1 MSNCFGR
8 FHRRDILKGLG
19 GGAMA
24 AAFGSL
30 GLQPLS
36 SAAQASKAAAEGGK
50 LSFTPYAQASKV
62 SLVKGNERREIVF
75 QALKNIE
82 SEVLAS
88 IGSKKRILVKPN
100 FVSTTRALA
109 ASHADEIRAILDFLK
124 PHFKGEI
131 IVGESAPSKNGT
143 FEGYQNFGYLP
154 LEKEYGIKLVDLN
167 KEPWVYRYVFGK
179 ESRPIPI
186 RIISTFLDRDTYII
200 SAAKMKTHDRAV
212 TTLSLKNVLIGA
224 PLNDGKKNDKG
235 LTHLDYNFT
244 PKETLHFNM
253 FHLAQEIW
261 PNLSV
266 IDGFEAMEGNGPIGG
281 TPVDA
286 KVALA
291 SLDSLALDTFTTK
304 IMGFDPSKIPVLAAM
319 AEAGMGQ
326 GDLTKV
332 QVVGT
337 PADQCQFKFKPNEKI
352 AQSYGLS

>member
-1 MSNCFGR
+1 MSGAMGR
-8 FHRRDILKGLG
+8 FNRRELLKGFG
-19 GGAMA
+19 A
-24 AAFGSL
+24 AAALGSL
-30 GLQPLS
+30 GLRPGWVRAQGE
-36 SAAQASKAAAEGGK
+36 AQAQKAVGSGGR
-50 LSFTPYAQASKV
+50 LFTPYAKASKV
-62 SLVKGNERREIVF
+62 SIVKGNDRREIVF
-75 QALKNIE
+75 QSLKNIE
-82 SEVLAS
+82 SEILAS
-88 IGSKKRILVKPN
+88 IGAKKKILVKPN
-100 FVSTTRALA
+100 FVSTTRPLA

-131 IVGESAPSKNGT
+131 IVGESAPSKAGT
-143 FEGYQNFGYLP
+143 FEGFQNFGYMP

-167 KEPWVYRYVFGK
+167 KQPWVYRYVFGK
-179 ESRPIPI
+179 DHNPIPI

-224 PLNDGKKNDKG
+224 PLNDGKRNDKG
-235 LTHLDYNFT
+235 LTHQGYNFT

-261 PNLSV
+261 PDLSV

-291 SLDSLALDTFTTK
+291 SLDSLALDTLTTR
-304 IMGFDPSKIPVLAAM
+304 IMGFDPSKVPCLTAM

-326 GDLTKV
+326 GDMTKV

-337 PADQCQFKFKPNEKI
+337 PLDQCQYKFKPNEKI
-352 AQSYGLS
+352 IESYGLG

>member
-1 MSNCFGR
+1 MPACMNHFN
-8 FHRRDILKGLG
+8 RRELLKGLG
-19 GGAMA
+19 A
-24 AAFGSL
+24 AAALGSL
-30 GLQPLS
+30 GLRPGRVR
-36 SAAQASKAAAEGGK
+36 AQGESLKADAGAGGRLFAPFAK
-50 LSFTPYAQASKV
+50 ASKV
-62 SLVKGNERREIVF
+62 SIVKGNDRREIVF

-88 IGSKKRILVKPN
+88 IGNKKKVLVKPN
-100 FVSTTRALA
+100 FVSTTRPLA
-109 ASHADEIRAILDFLK
+109 ASHADEVRAILDFFK
-124 PHFKGEI
+124 PRFKGEI
-131 IVGESAPSKNGT
+131 IVGESAPSKTGT
-143 FEGYQNFGYLP
+143 FEGYQNFGYMA

-167 KEPWVYRYVFGK
+167 KEPWVYRYVFGR
-179 ESRPIPI
+179 EHNPIPI
-186 RIISTFLDRDTYII
+186 RIISTFLDPDTYII

-224 PLNDGKKNDKG
+224 PLNDGKRNDKG
-235 LTHLDYNFT
+235 LTHQGYNFT

-261 PNLSV
+261 PDLSV

-291 SLDSLALDTFTTK
+291 SLDSLALDTLTTK
-304 IMGFDPSKIPVLAAM
+304 IMGFDPSKVPCLTSM

-332 QVVGT
+332 QVLGT
-337 PADQCQFKFKPNEKI
+337 PLDQCQYKFKPNEKI
-352 AQSYGLS
+352 IESYGLG